1 MKKIQVKLFRTLLV
15 TSTFPLIVVGF
26 ITVVFLGKMAVNDV
40 QQRIDNYLQISQGI
54 YQSVSENLKFVV
66 RDQNRRIYSLLAD
79 DQLDLLKNEYSKVV
93 VKNKLDFFV
102 ITDNFGKVLVSM
114 SSPGFEGGDYSRD
127 FFVRKALRG
136 QIYVSTEVLD
146 AKELEKLGLLEKS
159 RIPGISPEQGLVIK
173 ASMPVINNNEI
184 IVGTMTA
191 GYLLNNNNGVIID
204 KIIKDSNLVATVFLG
219 SVRVC
224 SSLPLVNHLSVLG
237 TTLNPQIIKNIREN
251 KSDLPVKIQVSNNW
265 YLAGYAPLYNSQK
278 EIIGVLGVGFPE
290 KAVFALRDEL
300 MKLFILAVALS
311 ALLALF
317 IGILSGGT
325 IVRSINKLYWG
336 IEAFGRGDYTHRLE
350 IHSQDEIQELAEFFN
365 KTMIQIM
372 AARQELEACSL
383 NVQNLETKVSQG
395 AAQLEA
401 AQKQLVE
408 YERMAAMGRMATA
421 LSHELRNIFAEI
433 QASLY
438 NLRTKMTKDCPNFLE
453 YLKGIDDS
461 LNHANEI
468 LSNVLRFSYPKKIIY
483 SEVDIN
489 YLMDSI
495 LSYPHVISAVKDN
508 KVKVE
513 KDFSAGLP
521 RIKADGMQLREAIQ
535 NLMVNAL
542 QAMPD
547 GGKLAVF
554 TSFDNASVRVKIA
567 DTGIGMSKE
576 ALANL
581 FTPFFTTKTRGLGL
595 GLCIT
600 KSIIQE
606 HSGNIQVFSE
616 PGRGTT
622 FIVTLP
628 LAASL

>member
-26 ITVVFLGKMAVNDV
+26 ITVAFLGKMAVNDV
-40 QQRIDNYLQISQGI
+40 EQRIDNYLQISQGI

-79 DQLDLLKNEYSKVV
+79 DQLDLLKNEYAKVV
-93 VKNKLDFFV
+93 AKNKLDFFV

-146 AKELEKLGLLEKS
+146 AKDLTNLGLLEKA
-159 RIPGISPEQGLVIK
+159 RITGINPDQGLVIK

-204 KIIKDSNLVATVFLG
+204 KIIKDSNLVATIFLG

-224 SSLPLVNHLSVLG
+224 SNLPSANHISVLG
-237 TTLNPQIIKNIREN
+237 TKLNSQTIKNIKEN
-251 KSDLPVKIQVSNNW
+251 KSDLPVRVQISNNW
-265 YLAGYAPLYNSQK
+265 YLAGYTPLYNSQK
-278 EIIGVLGVGFPE
+278 EIIGVLGIGFPE
-290 KAVFALRDEL
+290 KAIFALRDEL
-300 MKLFILAVALS
+300 MNLFILAVGLS

-317 IGILSGGT
+317 IGLLSGGT
-325 IVRSINKLYWG
+325 VVRSINKLYWG

-350 IHSQDEIQELAEFFN
+350 IRSQDEIQELAEFFN
-365 KTMIQIM
+365 KTMTQIM
-372 AARQELEACSL
+372 SARQELEACSL
-383 NVQNLETKVSQG
+383 NVQNLETKVTQG

-438 NLRTKMTKDCPNFLE
+438 NLKNKMTKDCPQFLD
-453 YLKGIDDS
+453 YLKGIDES
-461 LNHANEI
+461 LNHANET
-468 LSNVLRFSYPKKIIY
+468 LSNVLKFSYPKKLIF

-495 LSYPHVISAVKDN
+495 LSYVNVQNFIKNN

-513 KDFSAGLP
+513 KEFTPGLA
-521 RIKADGMQLREAIQ
+521 RIKADGMQLREAIL
-535 NLMVNAL
+535 NLIINAI
-542 QAMPD
+542 QSMPD
-547 GGKLAVF
+547 GGKLAIF
-554 TSFDNASVRVKIA
+554 TDVADSAVRIKIV

-576 ALANL
+576 AQTHL
-581 FTPFFTTKTRGLGL
+581 FTPFFTTKSRGLGL

-600 KSIIQE
+600 KAIIQE
-606 HSGNIQVFSE
+606 HSGTIQVFSE
-616 PGRGTT
+616 IGQGTT
-622 FIVTLP
+622 FIVNLP
-628 LAASL
+628 FSS

>member
-1 MKKIQVKLFRTLLV
+1 MKKIQVKLFRALLV
-15 TSTFPLIVVGF
+15 TSTFPLIVVGC

-79 DQLDLLKNEYSKVV
+79 DQLDLLKNEYAKVIA
-93 VKNKLDFFV
+93 KNKLDFFV

-146 AKELEKLGLLEKS
+146 AQELEKLGLLEKA
-159 RIPGISPEQGLVIK
+159 RIPGISPDQGLVIK

-204 KIIKDSNLVATVFLG
+204 KIIKDSNLVASIFLG
-219 SVRVC
+219 SARVC
-224 SSLPLVNHLSVLG
+224 SNLPFANNLSVLG
-237 TTLNPQIIKNIREN
+237 TKLNPQAIKSIQEN
-251 KSDLPVKIQVSNNW
+251 KSDFMGRVQVSNNW
-265 YLAGYAPLYNSQK
+265 YLAGYTPLYNSQK
-278 EIIGVLGVGFPE
+278 EIIGVLGIGFPE
-290 KAVFALRDEL
+290 KAIFALRDEL
-300 MKLFILAVALS
+300 MKLFILAVGLS
-311 ALLALF
+311 ALLALL
-317 IGILSGGT
+317 IGILNGGAV
-325 IVRSINKLYWG
+325 VRSINKLYWG

-365 KTMIQIM
+365 KTMTQIM
-372 AARQELEACSL
+372 SARQELEACSL

-438 NLRTKMTKDCPNFLE
+438 NLRTKMAKDCPHFLD

-461 LNHANEI
+461 LNHANDT
-468 LSNVLRFSYPKKIIY
+468 LSNVLKFSYPKKLIY
-483 SEVDIN
+483 SEVDVN

-495 LSYPHVISAVKDN
+495 LSYANVQNFIKNN

-513 KDFSAGLP
+513 KEFAPGLA
-521 RIKADGMQLREAIQ
+521 RIKADGMQLREAIL
-535 NLMVNAL
+535 NLIINAI
-542 QAMPD
+542 QSMPE
-547 GGKLAVF
+547 GGKLAIF
-554 TSFDNASVRVKIA
+554 TDIVDKAVRIKIV
-567 DTGIGMSKE
+567 DTGMGMSKE
-576 ALANL
+576 AQANL
-581 FTPFFTTKTRGLGL
+581 FTPFFTTKSRGLGL

-600 KSIIQE
+600 KAIIQE
-606 HSGNIQVFSE
+606 HSGYIQVFSE
-616 PGRGTT
+616 IGQGTT
-622 FIVTLP
+622 FIVSLP
-628 LAASL
+628 FSK